1 MTATEHFDITD
12 RSGEVLFTAEEVLFT
27 AEIDCVPDTP
37 VSWKI
42 RLAVLW
48 GVKRGES
55 LSEADLS
62 EADLSGADLSG
73 ANLNRADLYDADLSG
88 ADLSGANLSGADL
101 SEADLRGAN
110 LSGAKTDFE
119 IATPEQA
126 APRIIA
132 VAKAALEPNALKM
145 AYWHTCETT
154 HCIAG
159 WAIHLAG
166 EEGKA
171 LADKFNPHIAGL
183 SLLGPEAALHFY
195 DIDETA
201 TAWLKSKL
209 EN

>member
-48 GVKRGES
+48 GIKRGES

-88 ADLSGANLSGADL
+88 ADLSEADLRGANLSG
-101 SEADLRGAN
+101 ADLRGAN

>member
-12 RSGEVLFTAEEVLFT
+12 RSGEVLFT

-48 GVKRGES
+48 GIKRGES

-62 EADLSGADLSG
+62 EADLSEADLSG
-73 ANLNRADLYDADLSG
+73 ADLNRADLYDADLSG

-166 EEGKA
+166 EGGKA

>member
-73 ANLNRADLYDADLSG
+73 ANLNRADLYDAD
-88 ADLSGANLSGADL
+88 LSGADL

>member
-48 GVKRGES
+48 GIKRGES

>member
-12 RSGEVLFTAEEVLFT
+12 RSGEVLFT

-62 EADLSGADLSG
+62 E
-73 ANLNRADLYDADLSG
+73 ADLSG

>member
-1 MTATEHFDITD
+1 MTATEHFDIKD
-12 RSGEVLFTAEEVLFT
+12 RSGEVLFTAEIHCT
-27 AEIDCVPDTP
+27 PDTP

-48 GVKRGES
+48 GVNRGES

-73 ANLNRADLYDADLSG
+73 ANLSG
-88 ADLSGANLSGADL
+88 AKLSSADLSGADL
-101 SEADLRGAN
+101 SEADLSGANLRGTSLRGAN
-110 LSGAKTDFE
+110 LREAKTDFE

-209 EN
+209 EGAA